1 MMVSSTSQKITGLGT
16 VTNTDLRQD
25 SKGRVPEWQPGQRV
39 WIACLSREATVIQ
52 QLLKW
57 DYPESFW
64 GNVLLQYDDG
74 VQSTSNSWQL
84 SRVIT

>member
-1 MMVSSTSQKITGLGT
+1 MVLSTSQKITGLGT

-25 SKGRVPEWQPGQRV
+25 SKGRVPQWQPGQRV
-39 WIACLSREATVIQ
+39 WIACLGMQATVIQ
-52 QLLKW
+52 QTLSW

-64 GNVLLQYDDG
+64 GNVQLQYDDG
-74 VQSTSNSWQL
+74 VQGTSNSWQL